1 MPNVVGDRFQITIDK
16 RVREELGV
24 EPGDLAVERVE
35 GGRLVVSFVP
45 RPHRESL
52 LGVLRKPGRSAVS
65 DLVEML
71 EDARAARSGEI
82 LASLDGTPAPARRRK
97 R

>member
-1 MPNVVGDRFQITIDK
+1 MANVVGDRFQITLDK

-24 EPGDLAVERVE
+24 KPGDLAVERVE

-52 LGVLRKPGRSAVS
+52 LGVLRKPGSSSVS
-65 DLVEML
+65 DWAEML
-71 EDARAARSGEI
+71 EDARAARSKEI
-82 LASLDGTPAPARRRK
+82 LASLDPCGAPARRRP

>member
-1 MPNVVGDRFQITIDK
+1 MANLVGDRFQITIDK

-24 EPGDLAVERVE
+24 KPGDLAVERVE

-52 LGVLRKPGRSAVS
+52 LGVLRKRGSAAVS
-65 DLVEML
+65 DWAEVM
-71 EDARAARSGEI
+71 EDARAARSDEI
-82 LASLDGTPAPARRRK
+82 LASLDGSRAPARRR
-97 R
+97 RR